1 MIATDKIKTTL
12 TLSKAIYSEMCILE
26 LSKTP
31 TYEFHYDYIT
41 KKYDNKSILLFTDTD
56 SLVYGIQTENDYD
69 KFSKNK

>member
-1 MIATDKIKTTL
+1 
-12 TLSKAIYSEMCILE
+12 MCILE